1 MLRLG
6 GASQDAGIAPVV
18 AYFDAKGESDAL
30 LFETFN
36 KCCDEE
42 GRARYATGTWGWTH
56 PAVHPGGAV
65 VKAAT
70 PSDGPADWK
79 GVVSAAFTARLQTL
93 RAHRLCCMAPF
104 LCPLQWQRDEARG
117 LGKRW

>member
-18 AYFDAKGESDAL
+18 AYFDEKGESNAL

-42 GRARYATGTWGWTH
+42 GRARYATGKWAG
-56 PAVHPGGAV
+56 
-65 VKAAT
+65 
-70 PSDGPADWK
+70 
-79 GVVSAAFTARLQTL
+79 RI
-93 RAHRLCCMAPF
+93 
-104 LCPLQWQRDEARG
+104 PL
-117 LGKRW
+117 